1 MIDFEQPFFGITKGR
16 NDALNYGRQRLHQ
29 TIQHSEQVLRQI
41 KNGQI
46 IFNNDDNRM
55 EYTNPYFKNRVM
67 HKKLMDMLERR
78 KPSLSPNPNI
88 NAFEADKFPLP

>member
-1 MIDFEQPFFGITKGR
+1 
-16 NDALNYGRQRLHQ
+16 
-29 TIQHSEQVLRQI
+29 
-41 KNGQI
+41 
-46 IFNNDDNRM
+46 M